1 MSEDLLSWLAYG
13 GALVAV
19 AVYILV
25 WVRRPNV
32 IRLLNNSGL
41 FFTGM
46 GLVFIPLFMT
56 RDAAGASADRYA
68 TFSVIFLLLA
78 LAAQVLAAFRERRA
92 WDGLDRRE
100 RKEWDG
106 SDRRSEETR

>member
-13 GALVAV
+13 GALAAV
-19 AVYILV
+19 AVYVLV

-46 GLVFIPLFMT
+46 GLVFIPLFMD
-56 RDAAGASADRYA
+56 RDSGGTSADRYA
-68 TFSVIFLLLA
+68 TFSVVFLLLA
-78 LAAQVLAAFRERRA
+78 LAAQVLAALRERRA

-100 RKEWDG
+100 RRQWDG
-106 SDRRSEETR
+106 TDRRGEETP

>member
-1 MSEDLLSWLAYG
+1 MSEDLISWLAYG

-19 AVYILV
+19 AVYVLV

-56 RDAAGASADRYA
+56 RDAAGAGADRYA
-68 TFSVIFLLLA
+68 TFSVVFLLLA
-78 LAAQVLAAFRERRA
+78 LAAQVLAALRERRA

-106 SDRRSEETR
+106 SDRRSEENP